1 MGVTA
6 VHPETGE
13 TLSVVNLISKAGI
26 RMRWSKAVTNFSG
39 VAPLG
44 MVLVAVIGSGAAE
57 KSGFLAAFMQ
67 KMLGSAAPALV
78 TFLIISVGINGNM
91 EGEYGREYGKKK

>member
-1 MGVTA
+1 
-6 VHPETGE
+6 
-13 TLSVVNLISKAGI
+13 
-26 RMRWSKAVTNFSG
+26 
-39 VAPLG
+39 

-67 KMLGSAAPALV
+67 KMLGSAAPAFV

-91 EGEYGREYGKKK
+91 EGEYGREYGRKK